1 MSHYF
6 ITGTSSGIGAALA
19 GALCRDGHKVSGMA
33 RRHDRQQAL
42 ASTAPGFT
50 AITGDVTDEQA
61 TNRAVSEAIKQ
72 NGAID
77 TIILNAGIYTPQ
89 DSSSIDTPAY
99 RQHMEV
105 NYMGVV
111 HGLAAALPAMVERGR
126 GRVVIIASVAGWRGL
141 PRAAAYGPTKAA
153 LISLATSLRFDLEP
167 KGITVQVISP
177 GFVDTEATAVN
188 DFTMPQLMTIDAAA
202 TEIIAGMQTS
212 RFEISFP
219 RRFALTMRLISL
231 LPWSL
236 YFRLVGMRTGAK

>member
-105 NYMGVV
+105 NYMGVSM
-111 HGLAAALPAMVERGR
+111 ALPPHSPPWWNG
-126 GRVVIIASVAGWRGL
+126 AGAGL
-141 PRAAAYGPTKAA
+141 
-153 LISLATSLRFDLEP
+153 
-167 KGITVQVISP
+167 
-177 GFVDTEATAVN
+177 
-188 DFTMPQLMTIDAAA
+188 
-202 TEIIAGMQTS
+202 
-212 RFEISFP
+212 
-219 RRFALTMRLISL
+219 
-231 LPWSL
+231 
-236 YFRLVGMRTGAK
+236 